1 MENTGELK
9 PRVRVFTTIA
19 CPYCFTL
26 MEFLKEK
33 GIEFEEIDVSKDEKA
48 REEMI
53 KKSGKLEAPIIEIDG
68 QIVVGFDKE
77 KICKLLN
84 IKE

>member
-1 MENTGELK
+1 MVKIYST
-9 PRVRVFTTIA
+9 PS
-19 CPYCFTL
+19 CPYCQTL
-26 MEFLKEK
+26 KEFLKK
-33 GIEFEEIDVSKDEKA
+33 HNIEFEDIDVSKDQKA
-48 REEMI
+48 LEEMI
-53 KKSGKLEAPIIEIDG
+53 KKSGQMGVPVLDIDG